1 LGGHPASYNNAIPLH
16 KAVKGDFAERPKNS
30 CCNIISI
37 ANAGASGRLGLL
49 QVGDRKLTTDHIKNN
64 FKGRMDEISDLTVI

>member
-1 LGGHPASYNNAIPLH
+1 LCFEFPFFSFIAWEGIQQEHNNAIPLQ
-16 KAVKGDFAERPKNS
+16 KAIKGNFAERPKNS

-49 QVGDRKLTTDHIKNN
+49 QVEG
-64 FKGRMDEISDLTVI
+64 